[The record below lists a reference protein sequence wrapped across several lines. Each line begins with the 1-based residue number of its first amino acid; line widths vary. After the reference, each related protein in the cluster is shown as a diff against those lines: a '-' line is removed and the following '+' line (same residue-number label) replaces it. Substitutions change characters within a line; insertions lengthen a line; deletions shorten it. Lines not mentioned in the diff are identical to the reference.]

1 MLLRRRRR
9 STDLAMEGGAMV
21 GSQENSLMGTHKGPL
36 APNYEA
42 SSPARYEMDSV
53 PIQGPVHE
61 LDNTVV
67 QGGTHK

>member
-1 MLLRRRRR
+1 MFLRRRRR
-9 STDLAMEGGAMV
+9 SADIAMEGGAMV
-21 GSQENSLMGTHKGPL
+21 GSQENSLMGTHKSPP
-36 APNYEA
+36 APNYEE

-53 PIQGPVHE
+53 AIQSPVHE